1 MILQKIYHKL
11 DEWII
16 MLSGDLEETD
26 AGIVRKEMMEL
37 AGHIWCNRDLE
48 SQNRSNVNSKEV
60 KE

>member
-11 DEWII
+11 DEWIM

-37 AGHIWCNRDLE
+37 AGQIWMNKDE
-48 SQNRSNVNSKEV
+48 SQNHAKESSK
-60 KE
+60 